1 MHIYFQCVQHS
12 APTCSSKAL
21 LFMYLKSDVVN
32 AIFGDDGG
40 EKILHFI
47 RGCIIPHEQSYC
59 FYLRKHVRHFE
70 NTANSGHEGTNHAI
84 KCGPSRV
91 LPQYSVDKSAKVQVD
106 MDHHKFDLYHRRVA
120 NALLGQATW
129 SSSSTVNEL
138 TLPAEFMLKSAL
150 EECER
155 YASWRTA
162 DDKWLVIRSIER
174 SVRSLS
180 PRFHRLYTITLQCHG
195 DGAGCLMCSCNYFEC
210 NGMVCQHLVHVKR
223 YYSLTSDITHH
234 DLSVRWWKAYL
245 YFSMKSTRNPT
256 QTERDV
262 TRELQNLRINECKG
276 PRFDEK
282 MQLHGVSPFREV
294 YQFGKDSSDK
304 FRFATQSTLPEL
316 FENKSAIEQVVN
328 YTKEE
333 VMSALQRISPNTPLA
348 MSQESYIV
356 DDDDDVGF
364 ECSDDHG
371 EGGYDDDDDDWLVE
385 LPTARARIDFG
396 SRYHLADDFAGDNT
410 YEVHNMILPRVKEL
424 VGLIAASDNSR
435 ERGMVVERI
444 LDDLIRNEKEN
455 LATKKPAPRGKVV
468 SACPVGK
475 PKRTKVSQWSR

>member
-1 MHIYFQCVQHS
+1 MPIYIQCVQHS
-12 APTCSSKAL
+12 APIFSSKAL

-70 NTANSGHEGTNHAI
+70 NTANSGHEGTNHAT

-91 LPQYSVDKSAKVQVD
+91 LPQYTVDKSAKVQVD

-120 NALLGQATW
+120 NALLGHATW

-138 TLPAEFMLKSAL
+138 TLPAEFMLTSAL

-162 DDKWLVIRSIER
+162 EDKWLVIRSVER
-174 SVRSLS
+174 SVHSLY
-180 PRFHRLYTITLQCHG
+180 PRFHRLYTITLQSAG
-195 DGAGCLMCSCNYFEC
+195 EGAGCLMCSCKYFEC

-223 YYSLTSDITHH
+223 YYSSTSDITHH
-234 DLSVRWWKAYL
+234 DISVRWWKAYL

-256 QTERDV
+256 PTEMDV
-262 TRELQNLRINECKG
+262 RRELQNLRNNECKG
-276 PRFDEK
+276 PSFEEK
-282 MQLHGVSPFREV
+282 MQLHSVSQFCQV
-294 YQFGKDSSDK
+294 YQFGKDSSDE
-304 FRFATQSTLPEL
+304 FRFATERTLPML
-316 FENKSAIEQVVN
+316 FQKKSAIHQVVN
-328 YTKEE
+328 YTMEE
-333 VMSALQRISPNTPLA
+333 VMSALQQTSSNTPFS
-348 MSQESYIV
+348 MSQELYIV
-356 DDDDDVGF
+356 HDNDDVGF

-371 EGGYDDDDDDWLVE
+371 EGGDYDDDDCLGVE
-385 LPTARARIDFG
+385 LPAARARIDFG
-396 SRYHLADDFAGDNT
+396 SRYHLADDFSGSCT
-410 YEVHNMILPRVKEL
+410 YNVHNMILPRVKEL
-424 VGLIAASDNSR
+424 VGLIAAADNSR

-444 LDDLIRNEKEN
+444 LDDLIRKEKEN
-455 LATKKPAPRGKVV
+455 LATKKSAPQGQLV

-475 PKRTKVSQWSR
+475 AKRTKVSQWSH